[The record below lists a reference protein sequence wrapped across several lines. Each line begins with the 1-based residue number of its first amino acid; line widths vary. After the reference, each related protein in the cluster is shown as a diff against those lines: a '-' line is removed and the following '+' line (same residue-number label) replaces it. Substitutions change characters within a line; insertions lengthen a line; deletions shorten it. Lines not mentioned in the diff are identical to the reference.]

1 MKKQNTTLA
10 SPRSTSTS
18 TMAMTDIKTI
28 IEPTF
33 RTQPDEAGKLYYQS
47 KAKVIADEILRD
59 KLEGKSNDI
68 EFEFEELSKMIA
80 DEVKVRIAP
89 IR

>member
-1 MKKQNTTLA
+1 LKKQNTPLA
-10 SPRSTSTS
+10 SPRSTSTM
-18 TMAMTDIKTI
+18 TMTDIKTI

-47 KAKVIADEILRD
+47 KAQVIADEILRD